1 MTKIHSTA
9 VIDSGAIIGEGCEIG
24 PYTIIGKRV
33 KIGKDTKIGAHTVI
47 EGNTEI
53 GENNNISHLVTI
65 GTPPQD
71 IGYKGEDT
79 RVVIG
84 DNNTIRE
91 YATIH
96 RATTKQ
102 DWVTKIGNNNYLMS
116 YTHIAHDCV
125 VGNNIIMVNGAT
137 LGGHTTVGD
146 RATLS
151 AFTASH
157 QFVRIGAY
165 AMISGVVG
173 IPRDIPP
180 YMMASGSRASL
191 YGLNLVGLRRNGFK
205 REAITGL
212 RKAYRIIWR
221 ESTTLNQGIKRVK
234 EEMAPFPELDFLL
247 DFISSGSKRG
257 ITRGSAE
264 KDEEE

>member
-24 PYTIIGKRV
+24 PYAIIGKQV
-33 KIGKDTKIGAHTVI
+33 KIGKNTKIGAHTVI
-47 EGNTEI
+47 EGNTEV
-53 GENNNISHLVTI
+53 GENNDISHLVTI

-71 IGYKGEDT
+71 IGYSGEDT

-84 DNNTIRE
+84 DNNIIRE

-102 DWVTKIGNNNYLMS
+102 DRVTVVGNNNYLMS
-116 YTHIAHDCV
+116 YIHIAHDCV
-125 VGNNIIMVNGAT
+125 LGNNIIMANGAT

-146 RATLS
+146 YANMS
-151 AFTASH
+151 AFIASH

-165 AMISGVVG
+165 TMISGLVG

-221 ESTTLNQGIKRVK
+221 ESTTLNEGIKRVK
-234 EEMAPFPELDFLL
+234 EEIAPFPELDFLL

-257 ITRGSAE
+257 ITRGSTE
-264 KDEEE
+264 RDEEE

>member
-1 MTKIHSTA
+1 MTNIHSK
-9 VIDSGAIIGEGCEIG
+9 AIISPHAILGEDCEIG
-24 PYTIIGKRV
+24 PYTIIGEHV
-33 KIGKDTKIGAHTVI
+33 KIGRGTKIGAHTVI

-53 GENNNISHLVTI
+53 GENNSISHLVTI

-71 IGYKGEDT
+71 IGYRGEDT

-84 DNNTIRE
+84 CNNIIRE
-91 YATIH
+91 YSTIH

-102 DWVTKIGNNNYLMS
+102 DYVTLVGNNNYLMS

-125 VGNNIIMVNGAT
+125 VGSHIIMANGAT

-146 RATLS
+146 YATLS
-151 AFTASH
+151 AFIACH

-165 AMISGVVG
+165 TMISALGG

-191 YGLNLVGLRRNGFK
+191 YGLNLVGLRRRGFK

-221 ESTTLNQGIKRVK
+221 ESTTLKEGVRRVK
-234 EEMAPFPELDFLL
+234 EEIAPFPELDFLL
-247 DFISSGSKRG
+247 DFLTSDSKRG
-257 ITRGSAE
+257 ITRGSTE
-264 KDEEE
+264 KDKED

>member
-9 VIDSGAIIGEGCEIG
+9 IISPHANIGEDCEIG
-24 PYTIIGKRV
+24 PYTVIGEHV
-33 KIGKDTKIGAHTVI
+33 KIGRGTTIGAHTVI

-53 GENNNISHLVTI
+53 GENNSISHLVTI

-71 IGYKGEDT
+71 IGYRGEDT

-84 DNNTIRE
+84 NNNTIRE
-91 YATIH
+91 YSTIH

-102 DWVTKIGNNNYLMS
+102 DRVTLVGNNNYLMA
-116 YTHIAHDCV
+116 YAHIAHDCV
-125 VGNNIIMVNGAT
+125 VGSNIIMVNGAT
-137 LGGHTTVGD
+137 IGGHTTVGD
-146 RATLS
+146 YATLS
-151 AFTASH
+151 AFSASH

-165 AMISGVVG
+165 AFVSGLAG
-173 IPRDIPP
+173 LPKDIPP

-221 ESTTLNQGIKRVK
+221 ESTTLNEGIKRVQ
-234 EEMAPFPELDFLL
+234 EEILPFPELDFLL
-247 DFISSGSKRG
+247 DFLTSGSKRG
-257 ITRGSAE
+257 ITRGSTE

>member
-1 MTKIHSTA
+1 MIKIHSTA
-9 VIDSGAIIGEGCEIG
+9 IIDSGAVIGEDCEIG
-24 PYTIIGKRV
+24 PYSVIGKQV
-33 KIGKDTKIGAHTVI
+33 KIGKNTKVGAHTVI

-71 IGYKGEDT
+71 IGYRGEDT

-84 DNNTIRE
+84 NNNTIRE

-102 DWVTKIGNNNYLMS
+102 DRVTLIGNNNYLMS
-116 YTHIAHDCV
+116 YSHIAHDCV
-125 VGNNIIMVNGAT
+125 LGSNIIMVNSAT

-146 RATLS
+146 FATLS
-151 AFTASH
+151 AFIASH

-165 AMISGVVG
+165 AIISGLTG
-173 IPRDIPP
+173 LPKDIPP

-221 ESTTLNQGIKRVK
+221 ESTTLNEGIRRVK
-234 EEMAPFPELDFLL
+234 DEIAPFPELDFLL
-247 DFISSGSKRG
+247 DFLTSGSKRG
-257 ITRGSAE
+257 IIWGPAE

>member
-1 MTKIHSTA
+1 MTNIHSTA

-24 PYTIIGKRV
+24 PYTVIGRQV
-33 KIGKDTKIGAHTVI
+33 KIGKNTKIGAHTVI

-71 IGYKGEDT
+71 IGYRGEDT

-84 DNNTIRE
+84 NNNTIRE

-102 DWVTKIGNNNYLMS
+102 DWVTRVGNDNYLMS
-116 YTHIAHDCV
+116 YIHIAHDCV

-137 LGGHTTVGD
+137 IGGHTTIGD
-146 RATLS
+146 YATLS
-151 AFTASH
+151 AFITCH

-165 AMISGVVG
+165 TMISGLTG
-173 IPRDIPP
+173 IPKDIPP
-180 YMMASGSRASL
+180 YMMASGGRANL
-191 YGLNLVGLRRNGFK
+191 YGLNLVGLRRRGFK

-212 RKAYRIIWR
+212 KKAYRIIWR

-234 EEMAPFPELDFLL
+234 EEIPPFPELDFLL

-257 ITRGSAE
+257 ITWGSTE